1 VTDPARTATGGRD
14 VRARARDL
22 LRTPATEHA
31 VVVGLLVLLE
41 VPVVQASGGRS
52 AGALG
57 WYAAAAAVAVAVT
70 RPWNR
75 VPRWWTLLAAL
86 LALAPLAVLLATSGG
101 RAGAVAATTYGTCSA
116 TGLVV
121 AGYARTAA
129 RRAAV
134 AAVLCAGGVA
144 QFAWAL
150 VPWWGGGDPS
160 RPMVGTYDWHNQYAA
175 ALLAP
180 ALLGLALALAGS
192 RPWRAAGWVAAPVAV
207 AGLVL
212 STSRA
217 TLALLVLGWVA
228 VVAVALLGAADRTAR
243 SRVVARALVATVIA
257 VGLTVLLP
265 GPPLFST
272 SASPLSGTTA
282 RTGAG
287 ETLTSNSI
295 YRTEFWREARVAFR
309 AHPLTGAGYGR
320 IPAAAHGRVPA
331 AWAVSPLAHSGPL
344 QALGEGGL
352 LLGGPLLLGVGAV
365 CVGLLRRLRR
375 PAPRA
380 GPSAPVPAGPGPRT
394 DSLVVRAA
402 ALAALLLV
410 VHSLVDTDWTYPALA
425 AELAVVAGV
434 ALAAGPGQPGPGG
447 APDIRAG
454 RAPTVPPAATLVAAA
469 VLLLALV
476 AGSAASWG
484 QPFHILD
491 PQATSGG
498 AHS

>member
-1 VTDPARTATGGRD
+1 MTDPARTATGGRD

-101 RAGAVAATTYGTCSA
+101 RTGAVAATTYGTCSA

-175 ALLAP
+175 AL
-180 ALLGLALALAGS
+180 S
-192 RPWRAAGWVAAPVAV
+192 
-207 AGLVL
+207 
-212 STSRA
+212 
-217 TLALLVLGWVA
+217 
-228 VVAVALLGAADRTAR
+228 
-243 SRVVARALVATVIA
+243 ALVA
-257 VGLTVLLP
+257 
-265 GPPLFST
+265 
-272 SASPLSGTTA
+272 
-282 RTGAG
+282 
-287 ETLTSNSI
+287 
-295 YRTEFWREARVAFR
+295 
-309 AHPLTGAGYGR
+309 
-320 IPAAAHGRVPA
+320 
-331 AWAVSPLAHSGPL
+331 
-344 QALGEGGL
+344 
-352 LLGGPLLLGVGAV
+352 
-365 CVGLLRRLRR
+365 
-375 PAPRA
+375 
-380 GPSAPVPAGPGPRT
+380 
-394 DSLVVRAA
+394 
-402 ALAALLLV
+402 
-410 VHSLVDTDWTYPALA
+410 
-425 AELAVVAGV
+425 
-434 ALAAGPGQPGPGG
+434 
-447 APDIRAG
+447 
-454 RAPTVPPAATLVAAA
+454 
-469 VLLLALV
+469 
-476 AGSAASWG
+476 
-484 QPFHILD
+484 
-491 PQATSGG
+491 
-498 AHS
+498 